1 MLDIASIEI
10 FVNLPF
16 SEILKFTVND
26 GNYKYI
32 LSILLDLNLE
42 LDVKRLKLCMYEAKH
57 MSLLNYIYTIY
68 VCIY

>member
-42 LDVKRLKLCMYEAKH
+42 LDVKRLKLCMYEDKH
-57 MSLLNYIYTIY
+57 M
-68 VCIY
+68 

>member
-10 FVNLPF
+10 FVNLSF

-57 MSLLNYIYTIY
+57 M
-68 VCIY
+68 

>member
-57 MSLLNYIYTIY
+57 M
-68 VCIY
+68 

>member
-16 SEILKFTVND
+16 SEILKFAVND
-26 GNYKYI
+26 GNYRYI

-57 MSLLNYIYTIY
+57 M
-68 VCIY
+68 

>member
-10 FVNLPF
+10 FVNLLF

-42 LDVKRLKLCMYEAKH
+42 LDVKRLKLCMYEDKH
-57 MSLLNYIYTIY
+57 M
-68 VCIY
+68 

>member
-10 FVNLPF
+10 FVNLLF

-57 MSLLNYIYTIY
+57 M
-68 VCIY
+68 

>member
-32 LSILLDLNLE
+32 LFILLDLNLE

-57 MSLLNYIYTIY
+57 M
-68 VCIY
+68 

>member
-16 SEILKFTVND
+16 SEILKFTVNN

-57 MSLLNYIYTIY
+57 M
-68 VCIY
+68 